1 LPGISNKKIK
11 VKSYKM
17 RHIKGHLILDT
28 EESLWVLDTGAPSS
42 FGSVD
47 KLEVADQ
54 TYEVKSDYMGFDNE
68 KLNDAIGENVE
79 GLVGVD
85 ILNNY
90 DSYWDL
96 SSGIISFSRENMENK
111 GDTISLDF
119 IMGIPTLEVNLRGSS
134 HNWFFD
140 TGAVISY
147 VAEQIEEWEVP
158 VDEHD
163 DFYPGYGNFTTEVFE
178 DEITLGALNM
188 KIKCGVLPSLL
199 GMSLAIADC
208 TGILGLNAL
217 DQQSFLYAPR
227 RKKLIL
233 NV

>member
-1 LPGISNKKIK
+1 
-11 VKSYKM
+11 M

-28 EESLWVLDTGAPSS
+28 GKTLWVLDTGAPSS

-47 KLEVADQ
+47 KLEINDR
-54 TYEVKSDYMGFDNE
+54 TYEVKSNYMGFDNE
-68 KLNDAIGENVE
+68 QLSDAIGEKVE
-79 GLVGVD
+79 GLIGGD
-85 ILNNY
+85 ILNNFE
-90 DSYWDL
+90 SYWNL
-96 SSGIISFSRENMENK
+96 SSGTISFSRGNIENK
-111 GDTISLDF
+111 GDIISIDF
-119 IMGIPTLEVNLRGSS
+119 IMGVPILEINLRGISQ
-134 HNWFFD
+134 NWFFD

-147 VAEQIEEWEVP
+147 VAEQNQAWEVA

-163 DFYPGYGNFTTEVFE
+163 DFYPGYGKFNTEVFE
-178 DEITLGALNM
+178 DEITLGELTM

-199 GMSLAIADC
+199 GMSLAVAGC

-217 DQQSFLYAPR
+217 DQKSFIYAPR